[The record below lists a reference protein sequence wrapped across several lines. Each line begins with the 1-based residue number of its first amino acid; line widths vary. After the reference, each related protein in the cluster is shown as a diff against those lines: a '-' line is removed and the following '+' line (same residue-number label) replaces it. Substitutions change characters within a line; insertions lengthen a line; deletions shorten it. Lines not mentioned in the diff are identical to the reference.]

1 VGAITQSNPIP
12 IFPMSKKQ
20 KPPVGVVVVSD
31 LHVGGTTALWPPDG
45 ELTSGN
51 IVGFGNNVAQRWL
64 WKCWQDT
71 IKTAAAHFGSD
82 PFVLILNGDLMDGD
96 HHRNKELTAVIEA
109 DHATAAVKCLEP
121 LVKLAQKTYV
131 VRGTEC
137 HTRDFERMIAD
148 MLGAEYCGDKLLLTV
163 HGTLIDAAHHMP
175 ATGRSY
181 LEASAL
187 SILMGNARVN
197 YARVEQKMPRVFLRA
212 HRHVGGYYSDGNAAI
227 VATGAFQLLTRWATK
242 VVGESICR
250 PAFAIL
256 DWRNRPKNS
265 VPAITLPTYDPQQP
279 KIRS

>member
-1 VGAITQSNPIP
+1 MKKRKQNPPIGAVI
-12 IFPMSKKQ
+12 
-20 KPPVGVVVVSD
+20 VSD

-51 IVGFGNNVAQRWL
+51 IVGFGNNVAQKWL

-71 IKTAAAHFGSD
+71 IKTASAHFGDD

-121 LVKLAQKTYV
+121 LVALAQKTYV

-148 MLGAEYCGDKLLLTV
+148 MLGAEYSGDKLLIKI

-175 ATGRSY
+175 TTGRAY

-187 SILMGNARVN
+187 SILLGNARLN
-197 YARVEQKMPRVFLRA
+197 YARVDHQLPKVFLRA
-212 HRHVGGYYSDGNAAI
+212 HRHVGGVYTDGSAAI
-227 VATGAFQLLTRWATK
+227 VATGAYQLLTRWATK

-256 DWRNRPKNS
+256 DWRNRPQNS
-265 VPAITLPTYDPQQP
+265 IPAITLPTYDPQQP
-279 KIRS
+279 QIRSC